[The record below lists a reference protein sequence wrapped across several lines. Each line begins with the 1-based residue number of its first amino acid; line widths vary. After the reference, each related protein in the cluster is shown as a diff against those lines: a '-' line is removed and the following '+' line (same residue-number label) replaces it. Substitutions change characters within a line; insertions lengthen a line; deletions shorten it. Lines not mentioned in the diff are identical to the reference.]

1 MVGRKY
7 DFLGRQFSYLKAA
20 ILAME
25 QSVNIIELARFIFSI
40 FHLTKL

>member
-20 ILAME
+20 FLAME
-25 QSVNIIELARFIFSI
+25 QSVNIIDLARFIFPSLI
-40 FHLTKL
+40 